1 MAEPQEARAPLA
13 VQVCHAASPERVV
26 TIDLH
31 VAPGTTL
38 YQAIRQSGLLDQVA
52 DLDLAQCR
60 VGIWSKLKPLEAVV
74 QDRDRIEVYR
84 PLIANPMDARRR
96 RAAKAK

>member
-1 MAEPQEARAPLA
+1 M
-13 VQVCHAASPERVV
+13 QVCHAASPQRIV
-26 TIDLH
+26 TIDVQ

-38 YQAIRQSGLLDQVA
+38 YQAIRQSGLLDQVV

-60 VGIWSKLKPLEAVV
+60 VGIWNKLKPLEAVV
-74 QDRDRIEVYR
+74 RDRDRIEIYR
-84 PLIANPMDARRR
+84 PLIADPMDARRR